1 MKKNN
6 LILLSLLFLCG
17 CNGDE
22 KGSTANGYFE
32 ATEVTVSAESNG
44 RILDLHIQEGD
55 TVKAGEKIGAIDS
68 MQLYLTKLQL
78 QKNVKSV
85 SANKPDVET
94 QIAYL
99 QEQLNKQLTEK
110 TRIEN
115 MLKDNAA
122 TQKMLD
128 DVNSHIKVLET
139 QIAAQ
144 KSTLQKSNNSIDAQS
159 SSIEMQIA
167 QVQDKLSKCSVT
179 SPINGTILNKYAEAG
194 EFAAIGKPLFKVAN
208 INDMTLRAYVTSG
221 QLMDLKIGQE
231 VEVTANFGGE
241 KTLKYKGIIKWISPK
256 SEFTPKNIQTQ
267 SNRENLVYAIKI
279 GVKNDGF
286 IKIGMFG
293 NVSWKE

>member
-1 MKKNN
+1 MKI
-6 LILLSLLFLCG
+6 ILLSLLFLCG
-17 CNGDE
+17 CSGKKKE
-22 KGSTANGYFE
+22 KMANGYFE
-32 ATEVTVSAESNG
+32 ATEVTVSAESTG
-44 RILDLHIQEGD
+44 RILDLDIQEGD
-55 TVKAGEKIGAIDS
+55 TVKAGEKVGAIDS

-78 QKNVKSV
+78 QKNVKSIFA
-85 SANKPDVET
+85 SKPDITT

-99 QEQLNKQLTEK
+99 QEQLNKQLSEK

-115 MLKDNAA
+115 LLKDNAA

-128 DVNSHIKVLET
+128 DVNSSIKMLET

-167 QVQDKLSKCSVT
+167 QVQDKLSKCSVS

-221 QLMDLKIGQE
+221 QLINLKIGQE
-231 VEVTANFGGE
+231 VEVSANFGG
-241 KTLKYKGIIKWISPK
+241 KKILKYKGIIEWISPK

-267 SNRENLVYAIKI
+267 KDRENLVYAVKI
-279 GVKNDGF
+279 GVKNDGY

-293 NVSWKE
+293 NVRWKK